1 MPKIRNIDKL
11 NNLSTQQFNNQV
23 FVFNQRNKQQAQ
35 EDIVQS
41 NFWENV
47 WDAQADLLNQR
58 MVNEVVI
65 NGIVDPIKGA
75 YRTIDARL
83 SEPEMQ
89 QPLDQT
95 WLDRQRVTMSPSFN
109 NTIDTLIEKG
119 KVYDGMSRYDFE
131 NTMNDWNEILDS
143 QERLGKLHA
152 DNPWGAFALT
162 MINMAA
168 DPGMIYGGQLIAPFK
183 VAGLA
188 RLGLGATR
196 AEISA
201 GVLATSTSSILTRA
215 SIAGNLGY
223 RIAAA
228 SPEMAA
234 WGVAL
239 KKLDDYTNWDINNET
254 GIGDEISAAGH
265 GIMLGAMMHGAGY
278 ATGVLAKTAYAQA
291 NARLAPTL
299 TRYVRATL
307 ARVPDKLSPENIP
320 SKGYATVS
328 QKVDPLTGVIT
339 TPSSSDP
346 IVAGSLNSHTNES
359 QGRSAVF
366 THTGPDNK
374 TLGQAVRDSEAM
386 IRNLHQDF
394 DAGIIHPD
402 IMLLNL
408 HNEANPAGIRETNR
422 LIKRYED
429 AGFKIEF
436 LEHPDQVTLN
446 ETFQV
451 NRLFETANQQLGSTP
466 GLGTLLKTM
475 ARLNGVMGKTPGF
488 KWMTG
493 RSGVAASSLAT
504 PLKSHMYSLFAS
516 LADIM
521 EGEASVAIRS
531 RRNAELIKA
540 RLDNDLIGVDR
551 AAIKIARASGKSST
565 TDIESIKD
573 QAMGHLLERERND
586 NLQRQGLG
594 SATKLKHANAAV
606 EEVANLYESY
616 FTKRRIDLM
625 ETKNL
630 DPTKKYK
637 ESYGPH
643 EYNSELIAAD
653 RAGAHAAA
661 KHTMMENDMAKLGQ
675 YGVREDALVQT
686 WTNHAPERVELAIKM
701 TAQAQAA
708 NAANMPINAGMTA
721 AEVIDTIRSWKPVAG
736 KPGEFIVKMRDPADP
751 LNDWSTNLE
760 TRYETI
766 IDRIHERTAE
776 NWVNDTIAGETTKA
790 PKEGTDED
798 IKTPTYLSK
807 REWNHVAPEMLK
819 FMSTNARYLLTK
831 YGTQIHGRIGVDK
844 AIQSGEL
851 GDLWFRNTDNKHQK
865 VTNAQQLGKH
875 YEQINTT
882 IQSLQ
887 SKINNKLTP
896 KEQRIIAGEIVG
908 QQVETLQFGLK
919 SLLGQTLYK
928 NTTNDPGQ
936 FAWWSRQLMR
946 SQVMIKGGWMGITNT
961 LDFAAN
967 AVEGMQ
973 PGQFKAMGEALKFEL
988 GLQRGNMGGERA
1000 FLESINM
1007 IAQTLNTNSINA
1019 MRHTNRGFGEGFV
1032 KNLSEKIDY
1041 GMEMATN
1048 KYAHAIMLNGINNS
1062 SRRIASVISYQ
1073 SAINDA
1079 RMILKAQASGAKT
1092 PAEINTYLFNNGY
1105 NKFQIGRMYRRGIS
1119 LDNAKTFLKN
1129 VHMHGQDSQGTQ
1141 IGRVGG
1147 RFTSFKNFV
1156 DSKEP
1161 VWFDFNKATK
1171 GDAAKLE
1178 PIIEGITGEAK
1189 HYLNVTPG
1197 VLDRFRGEDERP
1209 MIRML
1214 NQFTGFLASFGT
1226 QRLRPMSQMSN
1237 GVMTSHIAT
1246 QALAGWLNNSVSAH
1260 VAGRQKFGDSVDELI
1275 NNPTTALAKGLLGSG
1290 LLGSLTRPWAALGN
1304 IYPQLRSNTQG
1315 AVFQP
1320 QRRNAPDPTKDRTEF
1335 ISGIAN
1341 SLGPTANSIWD
1352 IGTVIKNAGE
1362 GTMPSWDDTRIQS
1375 NMPFQN
1381 IWALRLLQNQSGYK
1395 IPYGNDWA
1403 RMQQP
1408 KNRKKLEQ

>member
-1 MPKIRNIDKL
+1 MPIIKDPETL
-11 NNLSTQQFNNQV
+11 NNIAVQQFNNQM
-23 FVFNQRNKQQAQ
+23 FVLNQRNGNQIASEEAKAGFWADAWDAGSDILNTRPTNQ
-35 EDIVQS
+35 IVQ
-41 NFWENV
+41 NAV
-47 WDAQADLLNQR
+47 
-58 MVNEVVI
+58 
-65 NGIVDPIKGA
+65 VDPLKKWWNWI
-75 YRTIDARL
+75 
-83 SEPEMQ
+83 SEDENDPEMQ
-89 QPLDQT
+89 KKLDMN
-95 WLDRQRVTMSPSFN
+95 WLERQRKTMSPGYN
-109 NTIDTLIEKG
+109 NSLDTLIEKG
-119 KVYDGMSRYDFE
+119 RVYEGMSRYDFQT
-131 NTMNDWNEILDS
+131 TMDTFQGIEES
-143 QERLGKLHA
+143 QQRLTKLHS
-152 DNPWGAFALT
+152 DNPWSAATLNFLNQGSDPLMYMAGAVV
-162 MINMAA
+162 
-168 DPGMIYGGQLIAPFK
+168 APLK

-201 GVLATSTSSILTRA
+201 GALASSTSSILTRA
-215 SIAGNLGY
+215 SIAGNIGY
-223 RIAAA
+223 RIATAA
-228 SPEMAA
+228 PELAA
-234 WGVAL
+234 WGVTL
-239 KKLDDYTNWDINNET
+239 KKLDDYTNWDVNNVN
-254 GIGDEISAAGH
+254 GLQDELSAAGH
-265 GIMLGAMMHGAGY
+265 GIVFGTLLHLGGY
-278 ATGVLAKTAYAQA
+278 ATGVMAKTAYAAA
-291 NARLAPTL
+291 NERLAPTL
-299 TRYVRATL
+299 TGYVRAAL
-307 ARVPDKLSPENIP
+307 ARVPDKLSPDNIP

-328 QKVDPLTGVIT
+328 QKVDPLTGAIT

-346 IVAGSLNSHTNES
+346 IVANSFAHTNEA
-359 QGRSAVF
+359 QGAKAVF

-374 TLGQAVRDSEAM
+374 TLGQAVRESEST
-386 IRNLHQDF
+386 ISNLHQDA
-394 DAGIIHPD
+394 DAGMFHPD
-402 IMLLNL
+402 IVLLNL
-408 HNEANPAGIRETNR
+408 HNEANPAGIAQTNR

-429 AGFKIEF
+429 KGFKIKF

-451 NRLFETANQQLGSTP
+451 NKLFEVANQQLGATP
-466 GLGTLLKTM
+466 GLGTLLKTL
-475 ARLNGVMGKTPGF
+475 AQLNGVMGKTPGF

-493 RSGVAASSLAT
+493 RSGVAANSLAT
-504 PLKSHMYSLFAS
+504 PLKSQMYSLFAS
-516 LADIM
+516 MADIM
-521 EGEASVAIRS
+521 EGEASVAMRS
-531 RRNAELIKA
+531 RRNAELIKT
-540 RLDNDLIGVDR
+540 RMDNELIGVDR
-551 AAIKIARASGKSST
+551 EAIKIARASGKTST

-573 QAMGHLLERERND
+573 QAMHHLLARERND
-586 NLQRQGLG
+586 NLQQQGLG
-594 SATKLKHANAAV
+594 SATKLVHPNAAV
-606 EEVANLYESY
+606 EEVANVYESY
-616 FTKRRIDLM
+616 FTRRRIDLM

-653 RAGAHAAA
+653 RAGARTAA
-661 KHTMMENDMAKLGQ
+661 KQTMGENDMAKLGE
-675 YGVREDALVQT
+675 YGTREDVLIET
-686 WTNHAPERVELAIKM
+686 WNNHEAERVEMAIKF
-701 TAQAQAA
+701 TAQAQVA

-721 AEVIDTIRSWKPVAG
+721 AEVIDTIRSWKPKMG
-736 KPGEFIVKMRDPADP
+736 KPGEFVIQMRDATDP
-751 LNDWSTNLE
+751 LNNWSTKLE
-760 TRYETI
+760 DIYGTNY
-766 IDRIHERTAE
+766 DRVLERSAE
-776 NWVNDTIAGETTKA
+776 NWVTDTIAGKTTKA
-790 PKEGTDED
+790 PKDGTDED

-807 REWNHVAPEMLK
+807 REWNHVSEDMQK
-819 FMSTNARYLLTK
+819 YMSTNARYLLTK

-844 AIQSGEL
+844 AVQSGEL
-851 GDLWFRNTDNKHQK
+851 GDLWFKNADGKHKK
-865 VTNAQQLGKH
+865 VTNAVELGQH
-875 YEQINTT
+875 YEQINKT

-896 KEQRIIAGEIVG
+896 KEERIIAGQIIG

-946 SQVMIKGGWMGITNT
+946 SQVMVKGGWMGITNT

-967 AVEGMQ
+967 AVEGMR

-988 GLQRGNMGGERA
+988 GLQSGNMGGERA

-1007 IAQTLNTNSINA
+1007 IAQTLNTNSING
-1019 MRHTNRGFGEGFV
+1019 MQHTNRGFGEGFV
-1032 KNLSEKIDY
+1032 KNLSERIDY

-1048 KYAHAIMLNGINNS
+1048 KYASAILLNGVNNS

-1079 RMILKAQASGAKT
+1079 RMILKAQESGAKT
-1092 PAEINTYLFNNGY
+1092 QAEINTYLFNNGY

-1129 VHMHGQDSQGTQ
+1129 VHKHGQDSQGTQ

-1147 RFTSFKNFV
+1147 RFKSFKDFV
-1156 DSKEP
+1156 NSKET

-1178 PIIEGITGEAK
+1178 AIIEGITGEAK
-1189 HYLNVTPG
+1189 FYLNVTPG
-1197 VLDRFRGEDERP
+1197 VLDRFRGEDEQP

-1214 NQFTGFLASFGT
+1214 NQFTGFLAAYGT

-1237 GVMTSHIAT
+1237 GLLTSHIAT
-1246 QALAGWLNNSVSAH
+1246 QALAGWINNSVSAH
-1260 VAGRQKFGDSVDELI
+1260 VSGRQQFNESIDELI
-1275 NNPTTALAKGLLGSG
+1275 NTPGKALAKGLLGSG

-1304 IYPQLRSNTQG
+1304 IYPQLRTNTQG

-1320 QRRNAPDPTKDRTEF
+1320 QRRDTPDPTNDRKEF
-1335 ISGIAN
+1335 ISGVAN

-1352 IGTVIKNAGE
+1352 IGTTIKNAAE

-1375 NMPFQN
+1375 NLPFQN
-1381 IWALRLLQNQSGYK
+1381 VWALRLLQSQSGYK